1 MTRMS
6 IGEINR
12 KAYANV
18 ARMDTYCREALGAE
32 LYDLIKLRASIVNG
46 CGFCV
51 DMHSTDL
58 AAMGMPWRRIIAVS
72 AWRHA
77 GALFDDRERSVF
89 ALTDAVTRIGP
100 DSVTDEIW
108 DAVAAHFDAEAIGDL
123 LVAISTI
130 NVWNRLA
137 ISTKTVPAVDDS
149 GDAGDARDSEDSEDS
164 ATPGEG
170 ADAPATPAP

>member
-1 MTRMS
+1 MTRIS
-6 IGEINR
+6 LDQVNK
-12 KAYANV
+12 KAYAAV

-58 AAMGMPWRRIIAVS
+58 AAMGMPLRRIAGVA
-72 AWRHA
+72 AWEHT
-77 GALFDDRERSVF
+77 GALFDERERSVF
-89 ALTDAVTRIGP
+89 ALTDAVTKIGP

-108 DAVAAHFDAEAIGDL
+108 DGVAAHFDAEALGDL

-137 ISTKTVPAVDDS
+137 ISTETVPVVETASDPS
-149 GDAGDARDSEDSEDS
+149 QE
-164 ATPGEG
+164 PGESQ
-170 ADAPATPAP
+170 

>member
-1 MTRMS
+1 MTRIS
-6 IGEINR
+6 LDQVNK
-12 KAYANV
+12 KAYAAV

-58 AAMGMPWRRIIAVS
+58 AAMGMPLRRIAGVA
-72 AWRHA
+72 AWEHT
-77 GALFDDRERSVF
+77 GALFDARERSVF
-89 ALTDAVTRIGP
+89 ALTDAVTKIGP

-108 DAVAAHFDAEAIGDL
+108 DGVAAHFDAEALGDL

-137 ISTKTVPAVDDS
+137 ISTETVPVVETASDPS
-149 GDAGDARDSEDSEDS
+149 QG
-164 ATPGEG
+164 PGE
-170 ADAPATPAP
+170 TQ

>member
-12 KAYANV
+12 TAYANV

-58 AAMGMPWRRIIAVS
+58 AAMGMPWRKIIAVS
-72 AWRHA
+72 AWQHA

-137 ISTKTVPAVDDS
+137 ISTETVPVVDGS
-149 GDAGDARDSEDSEDS
+149 GDAGESGDS
-164 ATPGEG
+164 GG
-170 ADAPATPAP
+170 APATPAP

>member
-1 MTRMS
+1 MTRIS
-6 IGEINR
+6 LDQVNK
-12 KAYANV
+12 KAYAAV

-58 AAMGMPWRRIIAVS
+58 AAMGMPLRRIAGVA
-72 AWRHA
+72 AWEHT
-77 GALFDDRERSVF
+77 GALFDERERSVF
-89 ALTDAVTRIGP
+89 ALTDAVTKIGP

-108 DAVAAHFDAEAIGDL
+108 DGVAAHFDAEALGDL
-123 LVAISTI
+123 LMAISTI

-137 ISTKTVPAVDDS
+137 ISTETVPVVETASDPS
-149 GDAGDARDSEDSEDS
+149 QE
-164 ATPGEG
+164 PGESQ
-170 ADAPATPAP
+170 

>member
-1 MTRMS
+1 MTRIS
-6 IGEINR
+6 LDQVNQ
-12 KAYANV
+12 KAYAAV

-58 AAMGMPWRRIIAVS
+58 AALGVPARTINAVA
-72 AWRHA
+72 AWEHT
-77 GALFDDRERSVF
+77 GAIFDDRQRSVF
-89 ALTDAVTRIGP
+89 ALTDAVTRISP

-108 DAVAAHFDAEAIGDL
+108 EGVAAHFEPEALGDL
-123 LVAISTI
+123 LMAILTI

-137 ISTKTVPAVDDS
+137 ISTETVPVVD
-149 GDAGDARDSEDSEDS
+149 AES
-164 ATPGEG
+164 AQPR
-170 ADAPATPAP
+170 

>member
-1 MTRMS
+1 MTRIS
-6 IGEINR
+6 LDQVNK
-12 KAYANV
+12 KAYAAV

-58 AAMGMPWRRIIAVS
+58 AAMGMSLRRIAGVA
-72 AWRHA
+72 AWEHT
-77 GALFDDRERSVF
+77 GALFDARERSVF
-89 ALTDAVTRIGP
+89 ALTDAVTKIGP

-108 DAVAAHFDAEAIGDL
+108 DGVAAHFDAEALGDL

-137 ISTKTVPAVDDS
+137 ISTETVPVVETASDPS
-149 GDAGDARDSEDSEDS
+149 QG
-164 ATPGEG
+164 PGESQ
-170 ADAPATPAP
+170 

>member
-12 KAYANV
+12 TAYANV

-58 AAMGMPWRRIIAVS
+58 AAMGMPWRKIIAVS
-72 AWRHA
+72 AWQHA
-77 GALFDDRERSVF
+77 GPLFDDRERSVF

-137 ISTKTVPAVDDS
+137 ISTETVPVVDGS
-149 GDAGDARDSEDSEDS
+149 GDAGESGDS
-164 ATPGEG
+164 GG
-170 ADAPATPAP
+170 APATPAP